1 MYQESEKQRRVKT
14 WRNKEKEFLF
24 DHIDKLPM
32 DEICKQL
39 GRNERSVKL
48 FLHRNRFEPRLLKDT
63 LLLRI
68 LKLKFGDPTLFN
80 PNREF
85 YQAIKLGQKRFFS
98 ILKGDSVM
106 KDEECK
112 RITDFF
118 EIPYESVME
127 VRQTELF
134 KNEE

>member
-1 MYQESEKQRRVKT
+1 MYQESINPNRVKP
-14 WRNKEKEFLF
+14 WRNRDKEFLF
-24 DHIDKLPM
+24 NNIHTLPL
-32 DEICKQL
+32 DEICKRL
-39 GRNERSVKL
+39 ERNERSIKL
-48 FLHRNRFEPRLLKDT
+48 FLHRNRFDARLLQDT

-68 LKLKFGDPTLFN
+68 IRLKFGDPTLFN

-85 YQAIKLGQKRFFS
+85 YKAIKMGQKRFFA
-98 ILKGDSVM
+98 ILKGDRVM

-127 VRQTELF
+127 VSQLNLF
-134 KNEE
+134 EE